1 MENAFNII
9 VLILSGSLFV
19 FLVLA
24 IIATVYVVKLVKQL
38 RSIAESGKHIAS
50 QAENLTS
57 NIVQSAATGSFISA
71 VGKLVS
77 VIKKF
82 K

>member
-71 VGKLVS
+71 VSKLVS

>member
-1 MENAFNII
+1 MQEAFNII
-9 VLILSGSLFV
+9 VIILSSALFV
-19 FLVLA
+19 FLVLG
-24 IIATVYVVKLVKQL
+24 IIAAVFIVKLVKQL